1 MKTPII
7 LIIVM
12 IWDHR
17 QKQNLDGVEKNIKV
31 ELIYQNEPFKLKCK
45 CKKEA
50 LYIYEG
56 DKLCEECKL
65 LLDENEECFLPIVN
79 SPRVGVCGYE
89 GEQFNYKNIYR
100 FFIQF

>member
-1 MKTPII
+1 MGSSTEIEFR
-7 LIIVM
+7 IV
-12 IWDHR
+12 
-17 QKQNLDGVEKNIKV
+17 KKLDGVEKNIKV

-45 CKKEA
+45 CKKES

-89 GEQFNYKNIYR
+89 GE
-100 FFIQF
+100 